1 MISIDAPAKSSL
13 GEMVSM
19 RTTKPCR
26 YAGCS
31 LPVVVTFC
39 QEALCLSHFCSSC
52 YELLDRFECR
62 NQVSGSAHSNLQ
74 MDLLVPNECARGA
87 LEISLSAKSL
97 GNLERARLLDILLWS
112 GDIANSFKCSGFRR
126 PDPGNS
132 NCFKSPE
139 NLRQK
144 SFGSVES

>member
-1 MISIDAPAKSSL
+1 MD
-13 GEMVSM
+13 SM

-62 NQVSGSAHSNLQ
+62 NQVNGSAHSNLQ

-112 GDIANSFKCSGFRR
+112 GDIANSFKRSRFRR
-126 PDPGNS
+126 TDPGNS
-132 NCFKSPE
+132 NCFESPE

-144 SFGSVES
+144 SLGSVES